1 MTIKQLGGIF
11 GRNPTFSD
19 VNATDITTTNLD
31 ATNLD
36 ATDIDVTNID
46 TGTLHVATNIELTP
60 ASSTFGTAPAITH
73 YTNGYLYITGSSGG
87 LILRDDGGAVGI
99 QIQNDDYI
107 KFDTGNPATEAA
119 RFNSSGNLAFPSG
132 QGIDFS
138 ATAGTGTSEL
148 FDDYEEGTFT
158 YTLPCST
165 SGSYNV
171 RSGYTTGYYTKI
183 GRVVSITLRFE
194 SQGSS
199 SPVGNLQLAGLPFTT
214 ASSPALGT
222 AQTFIPLLV
231 RGTTGTIA
239 SFYFTFGG
247 GVTTGTFAKQGTDG
261 AYSTLSVSDIPA
273 NVEGSLSFT
282 YETA

>member
-1 MTIKQLGGIF
+1 MTIKQIGGVF
-11 GRNPTFSD
+11 GRNPTFND
-19 VNATDITTTNLD
+19 VVVDDEITVNGSADINGNADIS
-31 ATNLD
+31 
-36 ATDIDVTNID
+36 
-46 TGTLHVATNIELTP
+46 GTLSFPDLSIV
-60 ASSTFGTAPAITH
+60 GTGNAI
-73 YTNGYLYITGSSGG
+73 YTNTTGAAFFRSSQMLFQNAAGTVGYATLNSNGIVIPNG
-87 LILRDDGGAVGI
+87 L
-99 QIQNDDYI
+99 
-107 KFDTGNPATEAA
+107 
-119 RFNSSGNLAFPSG
+119 
-132 QGIDFS
+132 GIDFS
-138 ATAGTGTSEL
+138 ATSGTGTSEL

-183 GRVVSITLRFE
+183 GRVVSISLRFE

-261 AYSTLSVSDIPA
+261 AYSTLSVSDIPT